1 MTDVLIKDMEMPS
14 VCDECWALDESGDY
28 PMCRITRETR
38 GYNFHTCEKIMDKCP
53 LVEVPHGHWVG
64 IDDYPFETWECDR
77 CGHIENGDD
86 VQERCHYCPNC
97 GAKMEI
103 EQDD

>member
-1 MTDVLIKDMEMPS
+1 MGDTLIKGMKMPKYCAE
-14 VCDECWALDESGDY
+14 CDLNEIFSKTPY
-28 PMCRITRETR
+28 CRRLLQRVPLGGRLE
-38 GYNFHTCEKIMDKCP
+38 NCP
-53 LVEVPHGHWVG
+53 LVEVPHWHWVG